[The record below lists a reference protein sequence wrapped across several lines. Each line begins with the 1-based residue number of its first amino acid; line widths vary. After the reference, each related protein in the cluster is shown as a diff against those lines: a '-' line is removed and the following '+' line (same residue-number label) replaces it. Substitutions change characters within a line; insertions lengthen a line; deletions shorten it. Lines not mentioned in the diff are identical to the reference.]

1 MTRSTVQKAVVVL
14 ASKPVFGPIRD
25 RLGVVTQTLF
35 AQCDFS
41 DLSILDAFHDSL
53 EGSLRGQLTESG
65 LYMGTSLR
73 ELVHTFRQRTLTLIK
88 ALMLQKRVMFYGHP
102 VEKLCT
108 YQYSLVTLVP
118 GLLHNLD
125 DSGSPPLASRAKSL
139 QRPTELKTSD
149 HKSMRAFVGLPLDL
163 FGRDAFF
170 QPYLPLQQLD
180 ILKDTKSWLCGSTNS
195 IVAQQ
200 KEVDLLINVR
210 ITCS

>member
-1 MTRSTVQKAVVVL
+1 MFNTPVL
-14 ASKPVFGPIRD
+14 NQFYR
-25 RLGVVTQTLF
+25 
-35 AQCDFS
+35 
-41 DLSILDAFHDSL
+41 
-53 EGSLRGQLTESG
+53 
-65 LYMGTSLR
+65 R
-73 ELVHTFRQRTLTLIK
+73 ELVHTFRQRTLVLLK

-125 DSGSPPLASRAKSL
+125 DCGSPPLAARAKTL

-163 FGRDAFF
+163 FGKDAFF

-180 ILKDTKSWLCGSTNS
+180 ILKDTSSWLCGCTNS

-200 KEVDLLINVR
+200 KEVDLLINVSVNTYHMLSLR
-210 ITCS
+210 SSFPIASLLLFFSFVPVTRNVPTLRHDLSPEITKRC